1 MLQVGHDGAAVTV
14 PRIPHGVELREL
26 RIFLVLAE
34 ELHFGRAAEV
44 LGISQPAVSEGVRAL
59 ERRLGRRLFERTS
72 RTVHLTPVGVDLR
85 RRLGPLYL
93 TLTDALSQVADGSG
107 PVSGRLRVGFVS
119 TAEGPALQ
127 RLVRAFEARHPDASV
142 VLSEVDPWDPYRAL
156 RRGEIDVLAGW
167 LAVEDQDLQAGPAFG
182 SLDRVLAVGRRHRL
196 ATHASVSLEALGD
209 ELVMRPPDSLP
220 PALADAIL
228 PPRTPSGR
236 PIPRVVP
243 IRTIAEI
250 FALVAQGRIVHP
262 TVRGL
267 PAAHRGDIALV
278 PIRDLAPL
286 SVGLIWRTG
295 QDSAAILALAAT
307 ASGLD
312 PDDLATTPAAPRG
325 TR

>member
-1 MLQVGHDGAAVTV
+1 MLPLGDGGAAVTV
-14 PRIPHGVELREL
+14 PRVPHGVELREL

-44 LGISQPAVSEGVRAL
+44 LGISQPAVSEGVRVL

-72 RTVHLTPVGVDLR
+72 RTVHLTPVGVDLQ
-85 RRLGPLYL
+85 RRLSPLYQ
-93 TLTDALSQVADGSG
+93 TITNTLSQVADGSG
-107 PVSGRLRVGFVS
+107 PVAGRLRVGFVS
-119 TAEGPALQ
+119 TTEGPALQ
-127 RLVRAFEARHPDASV
+127 RLVGAFEARHPGASV
-142 VLSEVDPWDPYRAL
+142 LLSEADPWDPYRGL

-167 LAVEDQDLQAGPAFG
+167 LAVEEQDLHAGPAFS
-182 SLDRVLAVGRRHRL
+182 SLDRVLAVGRRHHL
-196 ATHASVSLEALGD
+196 ANHPSVSLEALGD
-209 ELVMRPPDSLP
+209 ELVMRPPASLP

-236 PIPRVVP
+236 PIARAVP
-243 IRTIAEI
+243 VRTIAEI

-286 SVGLIWRTG
+286 SMGLIWRAG
-295 QDSAAILALAAT
+295 QDSAAIQALAAT

-312 PDDLATTPAAPRG
+312 GEDRATTPAAPRR